1 MLNIIINHKSATNTR
16 RMSETLVIFKTI
28 ISAKNEC
35 KISFVELIRWNDYQ
49 LWYEIIMSGSQ
60 MAKTMNKHM
69 QP

>member
-1 MLNIIINHKSATNTR
+1 MLNIIINHKIATNTR
-16 RMSETLVIFKTI
+16 RMSETWVIFKTI

-35 KISFVELIRWNDYQ
+35 SVSFVELIGWNDYQ